1 MRAFAAEF
9 IGAFAWVAAVCG
21 TALVAGDDTVN
32 TTSILMTSL
41 AIGFVV
47 AAMTAALSAVS
58 GAHFNPVVS
67 IASFVT
73 GRMKTGKLVSYVS
86 AQVLGAILA
95 ALVFFLALSSTD
107 GYQPIDFGAN
117 GYGSRSPGGFSLYAV
132 GFIEMALT
140 TLYGF
145 IVLTMNTERNNA
157 IWRAVVIGGA
167 LAAFHMMSLPVDKS
181 ALNPAR
187 STAMALFAEGWA
199 VDQLWLF
206 WAAPVCGA
214 ILAGVL
220 VRWLKPHKI

>member
-1 MRAFAAEF
+1 MKAFAAELL
-9 IGAFAWVAAVCG
+9 GAFAWVAAICG
-21 TALVAGDDTVN
+21 TALVAGGDTIK
-32 TTSILMTSL
+32 TSSILMISL
-41 AIGFVV
+41 GVGFVV
-47 AAMTAALSAVS
+47 AAMTAALSPVS

-67 IASFVT
+67 IASLVA
-73 GRMKTGKLVSYVS
+73 GRIKPLRLLSYVS

-132 GFIEMALT
+132 GFIEVALT

-145 IVLTMNTERNNA
+145 IVLSMNTERNNA

-181 ALNPAR
+181 AINPAR
-187 STAMALFAEGWA
+187 STAMALFAESWA

-206 WAAPVCGA
+206 WLAPVIGGISAGA
-214 ILAGVL
+214 L